1 MEILDRIIG
10 EIKDAFKYCKTR
22 SKNKYY
28 GDRFEE
34 WVVRNSNIQKIHPG
48 KGGNHSGNCLNGVA
62 TNTLTATAP
71 CHHPLQTCCWNAC
84 PIKTGL
90 STIWRDHRHRMQMEK
105 QRGRLFPETGGHREI

>member
-34 WVVRNSNIQKIHPG
+34 
-48 KGGNHSGNCLNGVA
+48 
-62 TNTLTATAP
+62 
-71 CHHPLQTCCWNAC
+71 
-84 PIKTGL
+84 
-90 STIWRDHRHRMQMEK
+90 
-105 QRGRLFPETGGHREI
+105 